1 MKRKLRSLIFKK
13 KLIIESSSRVEYL
26 STVLAHRENGG
37 REELS
42 QRYEFFFFLPYQGL
56 LFK

>member
-26 STVLAHRENGG
+26 STVLAHREDGG

-42 QRYEFFFFLPYQGL
+42 QRYEFFFLPYQGL